1 MKSTFEQL
9 TRYTLIVNRLD
20 GEDVYVMPD
29 DLIGYLARACE
40 VRGIDFPKE
49 RAAALRTIQR
59 DIRHIWELM
68 AITIVFAR
76 NKGYYIKE
84 RENSDAIY
92 RYDKLLSDY
101 DMLSAIDPKSKLSEY
116 IIAERHRP
124 AGSANLYPVLEAIKE
139 RRYIEFDY
147 TLVRHDNM
155 VRHYRVAPHFIK
167 EDQQR
172 WYIIAKQDDKFKIFS
187 IDRISGLAVDDDSEF
202 VRDSSYDPRKAFED
216 CYGIWDDPT
225 LPVEEIELSYDALDG
240 SFLKR
245 VPLHASQTVLSDTPD
260 EFRIGL
266 RLRITNDFVMALL
279 SRSRSLTVI
288 KPLSLR
294 QRIFDVVSAAA
305 VRNETSS

>member
-9 TRYTLIVNRLD
+9 TRCMLIVNYLD
-20 GEDVYVMPD
+20 GENVYVMPD
-29 DLIGYLARACE
+29 RLICHLGEACE
-40 VRGIDFPKE
+40 VRGVDFPTD

-59 DIRHIWELM
+59 DIRRIWELM
-68 AITIVFAR
+68 AITIVYAK

-84 RENSDAIY
+84 CNNSDAVY

-101 DMLSAIDPKSKLSEY
+101 DMLTAVDPKSKLSEY

-124 AGSANLYPVLEAIKE
+124 VGSANLYPVLEAIKE

-147 TLVRHDNM
+147 TLVRHDNC

-187 IDRISGLAVDDDSEF
+187 IDRISGLTVDYDSEF
-202 VRDSSYDPRKAFED
+202 DRDSSYDPRKAFD
-216 CYGIWDDPT
+216 HCYGIWDDPS
-225 LPVEEIELSYDALDG
+225 LPVEEIELAYDALDG

-245 VPLHASQTVLSDTPD
+245 VPLHASQTVLVDTPD
-260 EFRIGL
+260 EFRIRL

-294 QRIFDVVSAAA
+294 QRIFNILRSATT
-305 VRNETSS
+305 RNETSS

>member
-1 MKSTFEQL
+1 M
-9 TRYTLIVNRLD
+9 LIVNYLD
-20 GEDVYVMPD
+20 GDNVYIMPD
-29 DLIGYLARACE
+29 DLIRHLDQSCE
-40 VRGIDFPKE
+40 VRGVDFPKD
-49 RAAALRTIQR
+49 RSAALRTIQR
-59 DIRHIWELM
+59 DIRRIWELM
-68 AITIVFAR
+68 AITIVYAR

-84 RENSDAIY
+84 REDNDAIY

-124 AGSANLYPVLEAIKE
+124 VGSANLYPVLEAIKE

-147 TLVRHDNM
+147 TLVRHDNR
-155 VRHYRVAPHFIK
+155 VKHYRVAPHFIK

-187 IDRISGLAVDDDSEF
+187 IDRISGLMVDYDSEF
-202 VRDSSYDPRKAFED
+202 ERDSSYDPHKAFEH
-216 CYGIWDDPT
+216 CYGIWDDPA

-245 VPLHASQTVLSDTPD
+245 VPLHASQAILVDTPE
-260 EFRIGL
+260 EFRISL

-294 QRIFDVVSAAA
+294 SRIFDILRTAAT
-305 VRNETSS
+305 RNETSS